1 MVGKRKAQGEVT
13 CNNITGLWARQ
24 TNIHHHHWAPRL
36 LVFTYCMGTKMHQHI
51 FPSNALVALID
62 IPIHIVPAMF
72 SLKTAGH

>member
-24 TNIHHHHWAPRL
+24 TNVHHHHWAPRL
-36 LVFTYCMGTKMHQHI
+36 FVFTYCMGTKMHQHI

-62 IPIHIVPAMF
+62 IPIHLVPPMF
-72 SLKTAGH
+72 SLKTAGD